1 MTKRKTFD
9 TREEIITEIINL
21 EAILNLPKGT
31 EHFVSDLHGEFF
43 AFQHILRNASG
54 NIRSKMAELF
64 TGRLLQSD
72 ITQLSTLVI
81 YPEEK
86 IQLITQTLSGETLKD
101 WYAIT
106 TARMI
111 EFLEYTAS
119 KYTRSKVRKAF
130 PKRFSYI
137 MEELLFKSDVGGDK
151 QAYYLAILD
160 SLIQLGQADDF
171 IIDLSYVIQ
180 RLVIDHLHVVGDI
193 YDRGPYP
200 DKIMDT
206 LMAYHSVDIQWGNH
220 DLIWLAAYSGSLVC
234 MANVLRICARYNNL
248 SIIEDGYGINLRP
261 LFTYAEKYAPDMPAF
276 RPKLSDNTELDESEI
291 EQISKLHYA
300 IAVLQFKLE
309 AEIIHRRPEFHMAH
323 RSLLNAIDFDTLRIH
338 IDGIWYPLVNFDA
351 SLFNPDCPNELTTE
365 ERALLMKINHSF
377 QNSEKL
383 QRHMQFMLEVGR
395 IYNVYNGNLL
405 YHGCIPLTPEGEF
418 ASLEL
423 EGKTYRGKALLD
435 AFEHYIR
442 LGASTPDVH
451 DDYATDVMWYLWTGA
466 HSSLFGKSEMKTFE
480 RYFIE
485 DKATH
490 HEQKNYYY
498 AAREDV
504 FTVERILDEFGIP
517 IEDGHIINGHTPVK
531 EIKGENPIKAD
542 GKMIVIDGGFSLP
555 YHKTTGIQ
563 GYTLLYNSYG
573 MQLVT
578 HQHFDPKETAIH
590 DETDM
595 ISTTR
600 IVDRVLERKR
610 VRDTTIGQRLM
621 NQIDNLYD
629 KLKTLQ

>member
-423 EGKTYRGKALLD
+423 EGKNYRGKELLD
-435 AFEHYIR
+435 VFEHYIR

-498 AAREDV
+498 TAREDI

-542 GKMIVIDGGFSLP
+542 GKLIVIDGGFSLP

-610 VRDTTIGQRLM
+610 VRDTTIGQKLM

>member
-64 TGRLLQSD
+64 TRRLLQSD

-423 EGKTYRGKALLD
+423 EGKNYCGKELLD
-435 AFEHYIR
+435 VFEHYIR

-498 AAREDV
+498 TAREDI

-542 GKMIVIDGGFSLP
+542 GKLIVIDGGFSLP

>member
-423 EGKTYRGKALLD
+423 EGKNYCGKELLD
-435 AFEHYIR
+435 VFEHYIR

-498 AAREDV
+498 TAREDI

-542 GKMIVIDGGFSLP
+542 GKLIVIDGGFSLP